1 MKIDYIKITNFRPY
15 YGTQTIHFSQD
26 PNKNITLIQ
35 GNNGSGKTSLINA
48 FTWCLY
54 GEELHNDH
62 SEKDQNLYNRVAANE
77 IEDDT
82 LNVSVEINFYDRNA
96 EGNFVPFNVKRDQ
109 TFWRNPSG
117 KLVASDYGSELTI
130 TQLIGEDHDI
140 THRSYPIEQKIPEEM
155 HNYFFFNGA
164 TLNGYFKSDSEQ
176 NLKKSVEEI
185 AQINLISTVKTHVEN
200 VEKYY
205 KKEIS
210 SKSSNISLGAI
221 GNKISELED
230 LKEKVDIEY
239 ESAKKEKNIAEDN
252 IKRLKAKLR
261 ENKHSNVKDLV
272 KTQEILEENVK
283 DLKGNIS
290 STKKEHTHYVLT
302 MYPLVKMF
310 KIFEKSMAVYEN
322 GRVKGQVP
330 PLYRKSFLKDLID
343 DKKCVCGIDLEKN
356 PDSMAELKKRL
367 VKTSDVTDKDISQPI
382 MSIKS
387 IFSDLKKCEDTI
399 TKQLKSLYTDEKK
412 LREKLAELKET
423 KDKISGLNI
432 NEIDELTE
440 ALELNEGLIR
450 KYNHEMSVIE
460 SRIDDC
466 NNRLSK
472 LNKEHEQISRMETA
486 VAKFIE
492 KKKFCERAKSFIDN
506 LESIMREDIHKIVE
520 TKTREQFTN
529 IEWANNKFE
538 DIEID
543 ENYNISIITKGE
555 NNTRTKEAP
564 IPFLSGGERIIL
576 ALSFMLSLH
585 QITGYDLP
593 IVIDAPF
600 EQLDTDKR
608 HDIVKQLP
616 ETTQSKQVT
625 LLVTNTQYTPSVQKA
640 LSEYIGKE
648 YKLEDKGLK
657 TEVHEYA
664 RN

>member
-1 MKIDYIKITNFRPY
+1 M
-15 YGTQTIHFSQD
+15 
-26 PNKNITLIQ
+26 
-35 GNNGSGKTSLINA
+35 
-48 FTWCLY
+48 
-54 GEELHNDH
+54 
-62 SEKDQNLYNRVAANE
+62 
-77 IEDDT
+77 
-82 LNVSVEINFYDRNA
+82 
-96 EGNFVPFNVKRDQ
+96 
-109 TFWRNPSG
+109 
-117 KLVASDYGSELTI
+117 
-130 TQLIGEDHDI
+130 
-140 THRSYPIEQKIPEEM
+140 
-155 HNYFFFNGA
+155 
-164 TLNGYFKSDSEQ
+164 
-176 NLKKSVEEI
+176 
-185 AQINLISTVKTHVEN
+185 KTHVEN